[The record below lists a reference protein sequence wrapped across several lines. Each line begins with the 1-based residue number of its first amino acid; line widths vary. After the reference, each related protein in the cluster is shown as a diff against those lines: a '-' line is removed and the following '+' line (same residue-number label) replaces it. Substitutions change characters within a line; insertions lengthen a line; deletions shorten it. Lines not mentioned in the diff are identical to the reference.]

1 MRDKIFSMPTCSC
14 CLRKISP
21 DDVGSVKFRCP
32 SCGDVVHVRCSFCRQ
47 KEINYTCPA
56 CGFVGP

>member
-1 MRDKIFSMPTCSC
+1 MSDKAYSMPSCSC
-14 CLRKISP
+14 CLRKITP

-32 SCGDVVHVRCSFCRQ
+32 SCGDVVHVRCSFCRK
-47 KEINYTCPA
+47 KEINYTCPS